1 MRHLATCDGGA
12 TGSGGTGTILANGR
26 KVDEGRIPRTQ
37 PAMFSADKGADMR
50 VDEGTP
56 VTDDS
61 RERDNRFTGTIGKG
75 TIELLP

>member
-1 MRHLATCDGGA
+1 
-12 TGSGGTGTILANGR
+12 
-26 KVDEGRIPRTQ
+26 
-37 PAMFSADKGADMR
+37 MR